1 MSNVEAFANQNVD
14 GVLNPLQVTSAVGPV
29 LATPAYAGYAA
40 GAGVV
45 FTLGLISDAV
55 EDHHADEVSPTGPVP
70 SYGSVDELLG
80 MRVASIS

>member
-1 MSNVEAFANQNVD
+1 MSSIEAFANQNAD
-14 GVLNPLQVTSAVGPV
+14 DVLTPLQVTTAVGPV

-55 EDHHADEVSPTGPVP
+55 EDHHAAEVSPTGPVP
-70 SYGSVDELLG
+70 NYGSVDDLLG
-80 MRVASIS
+80 MRVASIN